1 MNRRRADL
9 QLLDADGWPSVDD
22 NTLTGSVRKT
32 FQQRQ
37 RAIELYLKGESVREI
52 VRQTQVECRQLYRL
66 LSRCVAT
73 HSDGRPFGFRAL
85 VPHQRVRDY
94 TRLKDPKT
102 LAIGGSRGTA
112 GAFELL
118 LERYPKLLIWL
129 QQQLRDRRVFIQQLS
144 TDNGLRLRLRG
155 LSAVHSEFIR
165 ECRSVGITAADYP
178 LSADQ
183 MGKGALRAMLKSEI
197 LRTFGASARAA
208 GAKRLKGLPRSTDD
222 ATTPA
227 ASRALEVVEF
237 DGHRLDIRLKIV
249 VQDPLGFEQSFE
261 IERVWLLVILD
272 VATRAVLGYH
282 LCLEREYSRYDIIR
296 TIEKALEP
304 HRMLTLNLP
313 GLSYYQGGGFPSVEL
328 PELGYATW
336 QWLKLDRAK
345 ANLADDTLHALCEFV
360 GCFVDVGP
368 AHSPDDRPYIERF
381 FGTLASTLS
390 SRLPGYTGSNP
401 QDLRRALSDPKS
413 NLRLILSLSELEQVL
428 EVALA
433 RYNGTPHSG
442 LNSRTPLEAMH
453 LAVRGRGELLQWLPE
468 LKRRTLCLMQSPTLM
483 RVRGYL
489 AQGRRGHVNFHGVR
503 YTNDVLAASA
513 VFLGKQ
519 LRCYYNNQDLRTIRA
534 FLPDGTEIGLL
545 KAQGMWGEIVH
556 DLKLRK
562 EIMKLRGK
570 KRLAHALSEQFLEQ
584 WIEEKRK
591 QAKSSRRAASE
602 LAQKMRTL
610 AEAPTTNALL
620 TLAPPTSLPLADVTK
635 STALADEVAWR
646 FSTSEVHAETA
657 AAMATASAP
666 TPINPTQKRTR
677 KIKPQQLSIG
687 TGYAG

>member
-9 QLLDADGWPSVDD
+9 QQLDADGWPSVDY

-32 FQQRQ
+32 FQRRQ
-37 RAIELYLKGESVREI
+37 RAVELYLKGESVRDI

-66 LSRCVAT
+66 LRRCVAI
-73 HSDGRPFGFRAL
+73 HRDGRPFGFRAL

-94 TRLKDPKT
+94 TRVKHPKA
-102 LAIGGSRGTA
+102 LPVGGSRGTA
-112 GAFELL
+112 GAFEHL
-118 LERYPKLLIWL
+118 LERYPALLTWL

-144 TDNGLRLRLRG
+144 TDNNLRLRLRG
-155 LSAVHSEFIR
+155 LSAVHSQFLQ
-165 ECRSVGITAADYP
+165 ECRKVGITAADYP
-178 LSADQ
+178 LSADK

-197 LRTFGASARAA
+197 LRTFGTTARAA
-208 GAKRLKGLPRSTDD
+208 GAKRLKGLPRTADD
-222 ATTPA
+222 ATAPA
-227 ASRALEVVEF
+227 AARALEVVEF
-237 DGHRLDIRLKIV
+237 DGHRLDLRLKIV

-282 LCLEREYSRYDIIR
+282 LCLEREYSRYDVIR

-304 HRMLTLNLP
+304 HRLLPLNLP
-313 GLSYYQGGGFPSVEL
+313 GLSYYQGGGFPSVDL

-368 AHSPDDRPYIERF
+368 AHSPDERPYIERF

-433 RYNGTPHSG
+433 RYNGTPHNG

-453 LAVRGRGELLQWLPE
+453 LFVRGRGELLQWLPE
-468 LKRRTLCLMQSPTLM
+468 LKRRTLCLMQTPTLM

-489 AQGRRGHVNFHGVR
+489 SQGRRGHVNFHGVR

-519 LRCYYNNQDLRTIRA
+519 LRCYYNNQDLRTVRA

-570 KRLAHALSEQFLEQ
+570 KRFAHALSEQFLEQ
-584 WIEEKRK
+584 WIEDKRK
-591 QAKSSRRAASE
+591 QAKSSRRAASQ
-602 LAQKMRTL
+602 LAQKIRTL
-610 AEAPTTNALL
+610 AEAPTSNALL
-620 TLAPPTSLPLADVTK
+620 TLAPPTSLPLADITK
-635 STALADEVAWR
+635 RAALTDDVALRFAGGEVDAAAPIATVTALV
-646 FSTSEVHAETA
+646 
-657 AAMATASAP
+657 P
-666 TPINPTQKRTR
+666 PPKRTR
-677 KIKPQQLSIG
+677 KIKPQPLSIG
-687 TGYAG
+687 TGYAD

>member
-1 MNRRRADL
+1 MTRRRTDFQ
-9 QLLDADGWPSVDD
+9 QLLLESWPSVDD
-22 NTLTGSVRKT
+22 NTLIGKRRDI
-32 FQQRQ
+32 FRRRQ
-37 RAIELYLKGESVREI
+37 RAVALYAEGLSLHEI
-52 VRQTQVECRQLYRL
+52 VKQTKIERRQLYRL
-66 LSRCVAT
+66 LERCIAI
-73 HSDGRPFGFRAL
+73 HQDGRPFGFRAL
-85 VPHQRVRDY
+85 IPNQWVRNF
-94 TRLKDPKT
+94 TRQKHLNT
-102 LAIGGSRGTA
+102 LVSGGSRGTA
-112 GAFELL
+112 GAFVAL
-118 LERYPKLLIWL
+118 LERYPRINSWL
-129 QQQLRDRRVFIQQLS
+129 QQQLRDRQVFIEQIS
-144 TDNGLRLRLRG
+144 TDSDLRLRLRG
-155 LSAVHSEFIR
+155 LAALHTAFLNQ
-165 ECRSVGITAADYP
+165 CRLAGITAADYP
-178 LSADQ
+178 LNTDKTA
-183 MGKGALRAMLKSEI
+183 KGALRAAVKAEL
-197 LRTFGASARAA
+197 LRTFGTSARAA

-222 ATTPA
+222 ATAPA

-237 DGHRLDIRLKIV
+237 DGHRLDVRLKIV

-261 IERVWLLVILD
+261 IERVWLLAILD

-282 LCLEREYSRYDIIR
+282 LCLEREYSRYDVIR

-328 PELGYATW
+328 PELGYASW

-401 QDLRRALSDPKS
+401 QDLRRALSDPKT
-413 NLRLILSLSELEQVL
+413 NLRLILSLSELEQIL

-519 LRCYYNNQDLRTIRA
+519 LRCYYNNQDLRTVRA

-584 WIEEKRK
+584 WIEDKRK
-591 QAKSSRRAASE
+591 QAKSSRRAASQ

-635 STALADEVAWR
+635 SAALADEVASR
-646 FSTSEVHAETA
+646 FSTSEVDAANA

>member
-1 MNRRRADL
+1 MRNFTRQKHL
-9 QLLDADGWPSVDD
+9 
-22 NTLTGSVRKT
+22 NTLVS
-32 FQQRQ
+32 
-37 RAIELYLKGESVREI
+37 
-52 VRQTQVECRQLYRL
+52 
-66 LSRCVAT
+66 
-73 HSDGRPFGFRAL
+73 
-85 VPHQRVRDY
+85 
-94 TRLKDPKT
+94 
-102 LAIGGSRGTA
+102 GGSRGTA
-112 GAFELL
+112 GAFVAL
-118 LERYPKLLIWL
+118 LERYPRINSWL
-129 QQQLRDRRVFIQQLS
+129 QQQLRDRQVFIEQIS
-144 TDNGLRLRLRG
+144 TDSDLRLRLRG
-155 LSAVHSEFIR
+155 LAALHTAFLNQ
-165 ECRSVGITAADYP
+165 CRLAGITAADYP
-178 LSADQ
+178 LNTDKTA
-183 MGKGALRAMLKSEI
+183 KGALRAAVKAEL
-197 LRTFGASARAA
+197 LRTFGTSARAA
-208 GAKRLKGLPRSTDD
+208 GAKRLKGLPRATND
-222 ATTPA
+222 ATAPA

-237 DGHRLDIRLKIV
+237 DGHRLDVRLKIV

-261 IERVWLLVILD
+261 IERVWLLAILD

-282 LCLEREYSRYDIIR
+282 LCLEREYSRYDVIR

-304 HRMLTLNLP
+304 HRTLTLNLP

-401 QDLRRALSDPKS
+401 QDLRRALSDPKT
-413 NLRLILSLSELEQVL
+413 NLRLILSLSELEQIL

-453 LAVRGRGELLQWLPE
+453 LSVRGRGELLQWLPE

-519 LRCYYNNQDLRTIRA
+519 LRCYYNNQDLRTVRA

-584 WIEEKRK
+584 WIEDKRK
-591 QAKSSRRAASE
+591 QAKSSRRAASQ

-635 STALADEVAWR
+635 SAALADEVASR
-646 FSTSEVHAETA
+646 FSTSEVDAANA